1 MDTNINT
8 ILFYILVIAVIYVVF
23 FHKSIEKFK
32 NDVTRSKKA
41 CSQDSINVGILDY
54 VFGGLYSR

>member
-23 FHKSIEKFK
+23 FHKSVEKFVNVK
-32 NDVTRSKKA
+32 SKKA
-41 CSQDSINVGILDY
+41 CSQDAINVGILDY
-54 VFGGLYSR
+54 IFGGLYSR

>member
-23 FHKSIEKFK
+23 FHKSVERFM
-32 NDVTRSKKA
+32 DVNKSKKS
-41 CSQDSINVGILDY
+41 CSQDAINVGILDY
-54 VFGGLYSR
+54 IFGGLYSR